1 MSEET
6 APVRRLDRL
15 LPELLTDLATAR
27 LFLKMD
33 TQGFDR
39 QVFDGAKGVLPHI
52 VGLQSELPVIPIYDG
67 MTGWLE
73 ALFAFTQ
80 VGYSPT

>member
-1 MSEET
+1 
-6 APVRRLDRL
+6 
-15 LPELLTDLATAR
+15 
-27 LFLKMD
+27 MD

-52 VGLQSELPVIPIYDG
+52 VGLQSELSVIPIYDG

-73 ALFAFTQ
+73 ALSAFTQ
-80 VGYSPT
+80 VGYSPTGFFPVVRTMPYGVWWEFDCVMVRHVRLTA